1 MASPALANPSLTLG
15 LSLVAGIL
23 AQLLA
28 RHLSVPGIV
37 VLLAAGVLL
46 GPEGLGLIQ
55 PASLGPALQTVV
67 GFSVSVIL
75 FEGAMSLDVRKL
87 RREARS
93 IQRLVTLGAAV
104 TAVGGALAARALMGW
119 DWGVS
124 ALFGTLVMVT
134 GPTVI
139 TPLLRRVRVSH
150 RVATVLEAEGIFVDA
165 VGAIIAVV
173 ALDMA
178 LHAEEGP
185 WLLVRALGSRWGV
198 GLAVGGV
205 TGLLITVGLRKA
217 SWVPEDMTNVFAL
230 ALVLGA
236 FQVSNALAPESGVLA
251 AIAAG
256 LVVGNGRVPARRE
269 VLAFKEQLT
278 LMLLGMLFI
287 LLAADMRLSQVTAL
301 GWRGLLTVLTL
312 MLLVRPVAVALSTAG
327 SGLSRNEKAFIAWLG
342 PRGIVAAAVA
352 SLFATRLGAQGVE
365 EGQALRALVFLV
377 IGVTVVVQGL
387 SGGFVAGL
395 LGVRRVVPRGYVLLG
410 ANALAR
416 QVAHALQARDETV
429 LLVDSSDAT
438 LTRAQQE
445 GFRVLFGNGLEER
458 TLLRAEPEG
467 RQGFV
472 GLTHNEGVNLLFAE
486 RVRALQ
492 RTARSYTALHRG
504 HVGVSAETVRSTGGH
519 ILFGAERD
527 LDVWVA
533 RCEQGAVSR
542 ESWHLDA
549 PQVEA
554 ILPPATGN
562 LEEALVPLVLER
574 ETGTVL
580 FDESTVPMAGD
591 RVDFLVAHGRKD
603 EAHTWLSSH
612 GWRPV
617 APDVPIPDT
626 APSLKGQAPSKGP

>member
-1 MASPALANPSLTLG
+1 MASPSFENPSLTLG

-23 AQLLA
+23 AQLVA

-37 VLLAAGVLL
+37 VLLSAGVLL
-46 GPEGLGLIQ
+46 GPEALGWVR
-55 PASLGPALQTVV
+55 PSSLGPALQTVV

-93 IQRLVTLGAAV
+93 IQRLVTLGAAI
-104 TAVGGALAARALMGW
+104 TAVGGMLAARALMGW
-119 DWGVS
+119 DWVVS

-139 TPLLRRVRVSH
+139 NPLLRRVRVTH
-150 RVATVLEAEGIFVDA
+150 RVHTVLEAEGIFVDA

-185 WLLVRALGSRWGV
+185 WLLVSALGSRWGV

-205 TGLLITVGLRKA
+205 TGLLITLGLRQPT
-217 SWVPEDMTNVFAL
+217 WVPEDLSNVFSL

-251 AIAAG
+251 AISAG
-256 LVVGNGRVPARRE
+256 LVVGNASVPARRE

-278 LMLLGMLFI
+278 VLLLGMLFI

-301 GWRGLLTVLTL
+301 GWRGVATVLVL
-312 MLLVRPVAVALSTAG
+312 MLVVRPVAVAASTTG

-352 SLFATRLGAQGVE
+352 SLFASRLGAEGVQ
-365 EGQALRALVFLV
+365 EGQAVRALVFLV

-387 SGGFVAGL
+387 SGGRVAGW
-395 LGVRRVVPRGYVLLG
+395 LGVRRVVPGGYVLLG

-416 QVAHALQARDETV
+416 QVAQALQARGEPV

-438 LTRAQQE
+438 LRRAQAE

-467 RQGFV
+467 RRGFL
-472 GLTHNEGVNLLFAE
+472 GLTHNEGVNLLFAD

-492 RTARSYTALHRG
+492 RSAPNYTALHRG
-504 HVGVSAETVRSTGGH
+504 HVGVSSTTVSATGGH
-519 ILFGAERD
+519 VLFGAERD
-527 LDVWVA
+527 LDAWLA
-533 RCEQGAVSR
+533 RCEQQAVSR
-542 ESWHLDA
+542 EHWRLEA
-549 PQVEA
+549 PQVQA
-554 ILPPATGN
+554 TVPPATGT
-562 LEEALVPLVLER
+562 LEEALLPLVLER
-574 ETGTVL
+574 PQGTVL
-580 FDESTVPMAGD
+580 FDETAVPVAGD
-591 RVDFLVAHGRKD
+591 RVDFLVAHARRE
-603 EAHTWLSSH
+603 EAHAWLNSH
-612 GWRPV
+612 GWSLLPQEL
-617 APDVPIPDT
+617 PIPNT
-626 APSLKGQAPSKGP
+626 SATLATE